1 LPAAPRSVLLQPG
14 RVCRRRFAQ
23 TREGADHDELEAP
36 GDRRSA
42 AEHGRERRYAAE
54 SADIPTAWHGRSG
67 GAGAG
72 AGWSVAR
79 AAGPLTGEDALA
91 RLLDGNRR
99 FAAGL
104 AQHPNQSLDQ
114 RTAVAAGQQP
124 FAFVLG
130 CFDSRVS
137 HELVFD
143 QGLGDLFSSRT
154 AGNLLDDAIL
164 GGIEFGVEEFHLP
177 LVLILGHQRCGAVSA
192 TVDALSA
199 GTGAPG
205 MIGRVVEAIRPAVE
219 LAQAQPG
226 DAVDNAVRAQ
236 VQLGIARLQTSPVI
250 VDAIEHRNLKVV
262 GGYYSLDTGTVAIIA

>member
-1 LPAAPRSVLLQPG
+1 MTSL
-14 RVCRRRFAQ
+14 RRQA
-23 TREGADHDELEAP
+23 T
-36 GDRRSA
+36 
-42 AEHGRERRYAAE
+42 
-54 SADIPTAWHGRSG
+54 
-67 GAGAG
+67 AGALPST
-72 AGWSVAR
+72 AGNAGTRQSRRTFLQLGTAAAAGLALAQGGQSRAVPAD

-250 VDAIEHRNLKVV
+250 VDAIEQRNLKVV